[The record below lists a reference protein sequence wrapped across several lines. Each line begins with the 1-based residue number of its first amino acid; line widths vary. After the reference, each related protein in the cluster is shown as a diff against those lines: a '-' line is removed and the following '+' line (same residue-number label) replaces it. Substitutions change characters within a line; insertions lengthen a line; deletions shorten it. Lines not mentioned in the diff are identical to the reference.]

1 MKTCDKWK
9 AIRSGQVKID
19 DIANKPLKNAYIYC
33 IYFFEPWFKV
43 QTLPILAPYLLNLSS
58 NLFNKT
64 TNFNRRLLGESLIYI
79 TKLHIYN
86 KKTVKI
92 H

>member
-1 MKTCDKWK
+1 MRPGQIK
-9 AIRSGQVKID
+9 AV
-19 DIANKPLKNAYIYC
+19 DIMNKLLKNATLYC
-33 IYFFEPWFKV
+33 INFSIIFFSSFFKELIV
-43 QTLPILAPYLLNLSS
+43 LILAAYLLNLSTH
-58 NLFNKT
+58 LFNKT
-64 TNFNRRLLGESLIYI
+64 TNFNRRLLGESLIYT

>member
-19 DIANKPLKNAYIYC
+19 DIANKPLKKCYTYTAYI
-33 IYFFEPWFKV
+33 FFEPWFEV
-43 QTLPILAPYLLNLSS
+43 QTLPILAALPANLSS

-64 TNFNRRLLGESLIYI
+64 TNFNRRLLGESLIHI
-79 TKLHIYN
+79 IKLHNYN
-86 KKTVKI
+86 EKQ
-92 H
+92 

>member
-19 DIANKPLKNAYIYC
+19 DIANKPLKKMLYLYC
-33 IYFFEPWFKV
+33 FVSIFFFEPWFKV
-43 QTLPILAPYLLNLSS
+43 QILPILAALPANLSTH
-58 NLFNKT
+58 LFNKT

-79 TKLHIYN
+79 IKLHIYN
-86 KKTVKI
+86 KKQ
-92 H
+92 